1 MFTLKKIP
9 LPPSSNQIYA
19 SVRGRLIKSQ
29 HARIYSNQCQI
40 WALKNFK
47 LLDMIKD
54 HYKSETTL
62 EVNYIFVFHK
72 QRLVGKKNQIKKLDA
87 ANRIKVIQDEL
98 AKMIGIDDSL
108 FLKTT
113 IEKVTCESESDQ
125 QVIIE
130 IKAAE
135 LKSYEGLK

>member
-1 MFTLKKIP
+1 M
-9 LPPSSNQIYA
+9 
-19 SVRGRLIKSQ
+19 
-29 HARIYSNQCQI
+29 

-47 LLDMIKD
+47 LLEMVKD
-54 HYKSETTL
+54 HYKSQTTL

-113 IEKVTCESESDQ
+113 IEKVTCENESDQ